1 MEQTNQKLIE
11 ALLEGAQ
18 KAGADAADAALAT
31 GEALSVSVRLGKTES
46 VERSEDFAAGLRVF
60 VGQKVATLSIG
71 QLSEDNIPELAE
83 RAVAMAKASP
93 DDPYAILARP
103 DQIATDLPDLDMFD
117 ETDLGPE
124 KLTEMAHATEETAR
138 AASGITNS
146 EGGSAS
152 QAHSHIYIAGT
163 HGFSAGYSR
172 SSFGFSTV
180 VLAEKD
186 GEMQR
191 DYDYSSAVYAS
202 DLRDPEAVGEM
213 AAKRTLARLGS
224 RKALTGNYPVIYDNR
239 VSRSL
244 AGHFASAINGASIA
258 RGTSMFKDKMGEAI
272 ASSSITLIDD
282 PLRRRGAG
290 SRAFDGDALAVSKQT
305 LIDKGVLQSWL
316 LDLSSAA
323 QLGNA
328 KRSLANPPSP
338 GTSNL
343 ILENGTHSLDDLIS
357 GIEQGFFITELMGS
371 SVSLITGDYSRGAGG
386 FWIENGEITWP
397 VGEATIAGNLKD
409 IFTNLTP
416 ANDPDTTS
424 SVIAPSL
431 YVDQMMVA
439 GS

>member
-1 MEQTNQKLIE
+1 
-11 ALLEGAQ
+11 
-18 KAGADAADAALAT
+18 
-31 GEALSVSVRLGKTES
+31 
-46 VERSEDFAAGLRVF
+46 
-60 VGQKVATLSIG
+60 
-71 QLSEDNIPELAE
+71 
-83 RAVAMAKASP
+83 
-93 DDPYAILARP
+93 
-103 DQIATDLPDLDMFD
+103 
-117 ETDLGPE
+117 
-124 KLTEMAHATEETAR
+124 
-138 AASGITNS
+138 
-146 EGGSAS
+146 
-152 QAHSHIYIAGT
+152 
-163 HGFSAGYSR
+163 
-172 SSFGFSTV
+172 
-180 VLAEKD
+180 
-186 GEMQR
+186 
-191 DYDYSSAVYAS
+191 
-202 DLRDPEAVGEM
+202 
-213 AAKRTLARLGS
+213 
-224 RKALTGNYPVIYDNR
+224 
-239 VSRSL
+239 
-244 AGHFASAINGASIA
+244 
-258 RGTSMFKDKMGEAI
+258 MFKDKMGEAI

-323 QLGNA
+323 QLGLESTGNA

-409 IFTNLTP
+409 MFTNLTP
-416 ANDPDTTS
+416 ANDQDTTS